1 MPAFLRACENLY
13 FCFCME
19 TFFIESLGIEPFY
32 YQWVILPL
40 MVFLARIG
48 DVSLATMR
56 IMLLMSGRRQIAPL
70 LGFLESLIWIMAIGQ
85 IIRSVNSPLAYIAY
99 AAGFGTGTY
108 VGMWLEG
115 RLALGKVIVRVITR
129 RDATE
134 LIKVLMQ
141 SRFGFTNIVAEG
153 RRGNVNVIFSVVRR
167 KDLPELVQLIEAHN
181 PNAFYTIENVR
192 YASNGGL
199 MMIENDNSKA
209 LSPLTTLKK

>member
-1 MPAFLRACENLY
+1 
-13 FCFCME
+13 ME

>member
-1 MPAFLRACENLY
+1 
-13 FCFCME
+13 ME
-19 TFFIESLGIEPFY
+19 TFFVESLGIEPFY
-32 YQWVILPL
+32 YQWVLLPL

-70 LGFLESLIWIMAIGQ
+70 LGFLEALIWILAIGQ

-108 VGMWLEG
+108 VGMWIEG
-115 RLALGKVIVRVITR
+115 KLALGKVIVRVITR

-153 RRGNVNVIFSVVRR
+153 RKGNVNVIFSVVQR
-167 KDLPELVQLIEAHN
+167 KDLPELVRLIEAYN

-199 MMIENDNSKA
+199 MMIENDSAKA
-209 LSPLTTLKK
+209 LSPLTNLKK

>member
-1 MPAFLRACENLY
+1 LFPY
-13 FCFCME
+13 G
-19 TFFIESLGIEPFY
+19 TFFIESLGTSTFY

-40 MVFLARIG
+40 LVFLARIG

-70 LGFLESLIWIMAIGQ
+70 LGFLEALIWILAIGQ

-99 AAGFGTGTY
+99 AAGFGMGTY
-108 VGMWLEG
+108 VGMWIEG

-134 LIKVLMQ
+134 LIKALMQ

-153 RRGNVNVIFSVVRR
+153 KRGNVNVIFSVIQR
-167 KDLPELVQLIEAHN
+167 KDLPELVQLIESYN

-199 MMIENDNSKA
+199 MMIENDSNKA
-209 LSPLTTLKK
+209 MVPLSALKK

>member
-1 MPAFLRACENLY
+1 
-13 FCFCME
+13 ME
-19 TFFIESLGIEPFY
+19 TFFVESLGIEPFY
-32 YQWVILPL
+32 YQWVLLPL

-70 LGFLESLIWIMAIGQ
+70 LGFLEALIWILAIGQ

-108 VGMWLEG
+108 VGMWIEG

-153 RRGNVNVIFSVVRR
+153 RKGNVNVIFSVVQR
-167 KDLPELVQLIEAHN
+167 KDLPELVQLIEAYN

-199 MMIENDNSKA
+199 MMIENDNTKA
-209 LSPLTTLKK
+209 LSPLNTLKK

>member
-1 MPAFLRACENLY
+1 
-13 FCFCME
+13 ME
-19 TFFIESLGIEPFY
+19 TFFVESLGIETFY

-56 IMLLMSGRRQIAPL
+56 IMLLMTGRRQIAPL
-70 LGFLESLIWIMAIGQ
+70 LGFLEALIWIMAIGQ

-108 VGMWLEG
+108 VGMWIEG

-153 RRGNVNVIFSVVRR
+153 RRGNVNVIFSVVQR
-167 KDLPELVQLIEAHN
+167 KDLPELVQLIEIHN

-199 MMIENDNSKA
+199 MMIENDNTKA
-209 LSPLTTLKK
+209 LSPLTSLKK

>member
-1 MPAFLRACENLY
+1 
-13 FCFCME
+13 ME
-19 TFFIESLGIEPFY
+19 TFFVESLGIEPFY
-32 YQWVILPL
+32 YQWVLLPL

-70 LGFLESLIWIMAIGQ
+70 LGFLEALIWILAIGQ

-108 VGMWLEG
+108 VGMWIEG

-153 RRGNVNVIFSVVRR
+153 RRGNVNVIFSVVQR
-167 KDLPELVQLIEAHN
+167 KDLPELVQLIETHN

-199 MMIENDNSKA
+199 MMIENDNTKA
-209 LSPLTTLKK
+209 LSPLTSLKK

>member
-1 MPAFLRACENLY
+1 
-13 FCFCME
+13 ME
-19 TFFIESLGIEPFY
+19 TFFIESLGVAPFY
-32 YQWVILPL
+32 YQWIVLPL
-40 MVFLARIG
+40 MIFFARIG

-70 LGFLESLIWIMAIGQ
+70 LGFLEALIWIVAIGQ
-85 IIRSVNSPLAYIAY
+85 IIRSVNSPLAYVAY
-99 AAGFGTGTY
+99 AAGFGMGTY
-108 VGMWLEG
+108 VGMWIEG

-153 RRGNVNVIFSVVRR
+153 RKGNVNVIFSVVKR
-167 KDLPELVQLIEAHN
+167 KDLPELVQLIETYN

-192 YASNGGL
+192 YASDGGL
-199 MMIENDNSKA
+199 MMIENENKKA
-209 LSPLTTLKK
+209 FSPLTEVKK